1 MKKFNLEEALSGT
14 PVKLRNGKKAYVI
27 GRVPDGINIDYHL
40 LGFCFTTNPTG
51 ELTANA
57 ACWALSGNIYAN
69 TEHGTDIVGMWEEPI
84 KYRHINGKKFPEPL
98 NKPPEIGDVYF
109 IVNIEYGAIVL
120 RLTWADSSV
129 DNNRLKRGLIH
140 ASKEAAQ
147 AHADAINSLFR
158 GESLD

>member
-1 MKKFNLEEALSGT
+1 MKKFNLEEALAGV

-27 GRVPDGINIDYHL
+27 GRVPDGINIDYPL
-40 LGFCFTTNPTG
+40 LGFIENPHG

-69 TEHGTDIVGMWEEPI
+69 TENGTDIIGMWEEPI
-84 KYRHINGKKFPEPL
+84 KYRHINGNKFPEPC

-109 IVNIEYGAIVL
+109 IVKIEYGATVM
-120 RLTWADSSV
+120 RFCWADSSV

-140 ASKEAAQ
+140 ATKEAAQ
-147 AHADAINSLFR
+147 AHADAINSLLF
-158 GESLD
+158 GEPCLD